1 MPIFDKL
8 FEKFQKTYSPFDNAL
23 ASFNQPDIKE
33 LENALE
39 IRNIAE
45 KHGKANQ
52 PRKTARQKDAV
63 CESIDH
69 AMMVI
74 INSGKEGLIN
84 YLSGAAGLSATQSQ
98 SVVQQSDTELQRSL
112 LELQDEAKKGVIEL
126 FPLKSNVIRGEKS
139 LNDFRKENMLTRN
152 AEEPPSLSTGWGLIV
167 LAALLETILNAV
179 TLSDA
184 HPDGLFGVGL
194 EVLFFTVC
202 NIGIALILGSFF
214 VRQLHHI
221 KSSTKTLFG
230 FLTLITSGFLLFLNL
245 SFAHYRDA
253 LLIFSNTALSDSDFL
268 SQATQVYANGV
279 SNLLSNPLTLSDPKS
294 FLLFILGCLLAFV
307 ASYKAYRLD
316 DPYPGYGKLNKQQ
329 IKQTENYLL
338 LVSDFFDELSDI
350 TERGVGELE
359 KISSKS
365 QSAEL
370 QIDDR
375 AAYNEKL
382 LAKYYS
388 WLQMV
393 ESSGRS
399 LYATYREINEA
410 NRTDPSPKCFEIP
423 YSLPKGAEKIQFD
436 FKPKRKGTVSVNNQK
451 RIKTL
456 YQALADYREHFQT
469 LENLSPEGELLDE
482 TDKRLNAIDKLGQK
496 YTKTK

>member
-1 MPIFDKL
+1 MLNKL
-8 FEKFQKTYSPFDNAL
+8 FEKFQETYSPFDHSL
-23 ASFNQPDIKE
+23 ASFNQPNIKD
-33 LENALE
+33 LESVLE
-39 IRNIAE
+39 IRSIAE
-45 KHGKANQ
+45 ENGKANR
-52 PRKTARQKDAV
+52 PRKTAKQKDAV

-84 YLSGAAGLSATQSQ
+84 YLSGASGLSATQSQ
-98 SVVQQSDTELQRSL
+98 SVVQQSETELQRSL
-112 LELQDEAKKGVIEL
+112 SELQDEAKKGVIEL

-139 LNDFRKENMLTRN
+139 LDDFRKENLLTRN
-152 AEEPPSLSTGWGLIV
+152 AEEPASLSTGWGLIV
-167 LAALLETILNAV
+167 LAALLETILNAI

-221 KSSTKTLFG
+221 QSLRKTLFS
-230 FLTLITSGFLLFLNL
+230 FVVLITSCFLLFLNL

-253 LLIFSNTALSDSDFL
+253 LLVFSNTNLSDSDFL
-268 SQATQVYANGV
+268 SQAAQVYTNGV
-279 SNLLSNPLTLSDPKS
+279 TNLLSNPLTLSDPKS
-294 FLLFILGCLLAFV
+294 FLLFVLGCLLAFV
-307 ASYKAYRLD
+307 AAYKAYRLD

-329 IKQTENYLL
+329 IRQTKSYLT
-338 LVSDFFDELSDI
+338 LVSEFFDELSNI
-350 TERGVGELE
+350 AENGVYELE
-359 KISSKS
+359 KLSSGS
-365 QSAEL
+365 QSVER
-370 QIDDR
+370 QIDER
-375 AAYNEKL
+375 AANNDKL
-382 LAKYYS
+382 IAKYHS

-393 ESSGRS
+393 ESCGRS

-410 NRTDPSPKCFEIP
+410 NRTEPSPKCFEIR
-423 YSLPKGAEKIQFD
+423 YSLPKDASEIHFD
-436 FKPKRKGTVSVNNQK
+436 FKQKRRRTVSVNNQK

-456 YQALADYREHFQT
+456 YKALADYREHFQT